1 MRKSTINYLESELRD
16 YPNYNKHVAQLR
28 NEILNPWTPS
38 DENIG
43 GGRSNT
49 NVSTVERT
57 VTRLT
62 TDKRLLQLDRMMNA
76 IERVY
81 NESTEQQK
89 EFMELYYFQKQ
100 RKYTVLG
107 IADNLCISK
116 TVLYEY
122 KKDVLKRLAD
132 ELGMMY

>member
-16 YPNYNKHVAQLR
+16 YPNYERHVRQLR
-28 NEILNPWTPS
+28 DEILNPWIET

-43 GGRSNT
+43 GGKSNLPS
-49 NVSTVERT
+49 STVERG

-76 IERVY
+76 IKKVY
-81 NESTEQQK
+81 NESTEAQQ
-89 EFMELYYFQKQ
+89 EFIQLYYFQKQ

>member
-1 MRKSTINYLESELRD
+1 MRKSTINYLEAELRD
-16 YPNYNKHVAQLR
+16 YPNYSKHLAELR
-28 NEILNPWTPS
+28 DEILNPWKPEE
-38 DENIG
+38 ENIG
-43 GGRSNT
+43 GGKSNLPT
-49 NVSTVERT
+49 STIERD

-62 TDKRLLQLDRMMNA
+62 TDKRLLQLERMTNA
-76 IERVY
+76 IERVFHG
-81 NESTEQQK
+81 STDTQQ
-89 EFMELYYFQKQ
+89 EFIKLYYFQKQ

-132 ELGMMY
+132 ELGMRY